1 VKNANRKPTIKELEK
16 RIGMIEIYLQKVINP
31 NLNAT
36 MNMFEQYLEY
46 KNDLEPFTERISEK
60 VDEQIKRASKEGQTQ
75 PTTGSGTAKTS
86 SKDGK
91 ELQPRSTQ
99 QRQRGSSTRKGG
111 RRNKR

>member
-1 VKNANRKPTIKELEK
+1 MKNANRKPTIKELEK

-60 VDEQIKRASKEGQTQ
+60 VDEQIKRASEEGQTQ
-75 PTTGSGTAKTS
+75 PTEGSGTAKTR

-99 QRQRGSSTRKGG
+99 QRQRGSATRKGG

>member
-75 PTTGSGTAKTS
+75 PTAGSGTAKTS

-91 ELQPRSTQ
+91 KLQPRSTQ
-99 QRQRGSSTRKGG
+99 QRQRRSATRKGG